1 MFPVKHQ
8 KSEAVKK
15 QYVYATEDLT
25 NKDIEKLRSVKEI
38 HDVMP
43 CSSTIDI
50 WRSVLTEPMNELD
63 ITETDLGL
71 FLDCQKWCILMLS
84 KYLKA
89 MEIKEQKDTVT
100 NPLVTVVATVDYAK
114 GAKMTVCGL
123 QLCHPNIN
131 QDSSNNYHVN
141 CVYIGAESGH
151 HLKQNCSNLISFL
164 ASDQKFTIPLIN
176 EKKEKV
182 DIEIALL
189 KELLLDKSCIDS
201 FLGASELCIYCKL
214 SDECKQ
220 VNEEIFRF
228 EKYDDD
234 GNVEQ
239 TDVKHTFYDTF
250 DLDSELKTHFP
261 GTIVNLKLI
270 RVRMDWLLHG
280 FKALVNNFI
289 NSLYSSFLAAKDLLQ
304 RQKGEG

>member
-1 MFPVKHQ
+1 MNKRDIEDDIEPTTDGSDQEWLGSPQKTRKIQKNPNGRPPNKPSSRRSSDNFLGNTDPDGNPDYRFSGRVLDPSKVSKHNATKEVKELFKVISTKCDTHKIWDVVFHLLDEKFGVELPSMFPVKHQ

-100 NPLVTVVATVDYAK
+100 NPVVTVVATVDYAK
-114 GAKMTVCGL
+114 GFIE
-123 QLCHPNIN
+123 QL
-131 QDSSNNYHVN
+131 SR
-141 CVYIGAESGH
+141 
-151 HLKQNCSNLISFL
+151 
-164 ASDQKFTIPLIN
+164 
-176 EKKEKV
+176 
-182 DIEIALL
+182 
-189 KELLLDKSCIDS
+189 
-201 FLGASELCIYCKL
+201 ELC
-214 SDECKQ
+214 
-220 VNEEIFRF
+220 
-228 EKYDDD
+228 
-234 GNVEQ
+234 
-239 TDVKHTFYDTF
+239 
-250 DLDSELKTHFP
+250 
-261 GTIVNLKLI
+261 
-270 RVRMDWLLHG
+270 
-280 FKALVNNFI
+280 
-289 NSLYSSFLAAKDLLQ
+289 LYW
-304 RQKGEG
+304 G